1 MSNLHNERY
10 DEIKS
15 LLKKSRMLLEQDN
28 GETASQINI
37 AQDIENNIQ
46 NDAEDDEDEYE
57 TADSSDDN
65 EEETSKRDKVQK
77 YRVSGG
83 ILALHGKNKTDLD
96 ITTDDKIAFQETM
109 DEFVSDV
116 SDLSDFGVLKVYHNE
131 VQWSGKVID
140 FDLEFFFSI
149 GENNG
154 VYVNGDMIKLD
165 DKLTELITKLTSFYE
180 KFKTKWA
187 KVISLRRKSITTEN

>member
-1 MSNLHNERY
+1 MTNEY
-10 DEIKS
+10 DELKS
-15 LLKKSRMLLEQDN
+15 LLKKTRILMEQS
-28 GETASQINI
+28 TINNM
-37 AQDIENNIQ
+37 AKSIENNI
-46 NDAEDDEDEYE
+46 DSDVEKDDID
-57 TADSSDDN
+57 TDDVKKDK
-65 EEETSKRDKVQK
+65 SKT
-77 YRVSGG
+77 YRISGG
-83 ILALHGKNKTDLD
+83 LLTLHGKDKSDLEL
-96 ITTDDKIAFQETM
+96 TTDEKTSYQETM

-116 SDLSDFGVLKVYHNE
+116 SDLSDFGVLNVYHNE